1 MVLHKMNERKPN
13 QLLGRLFNVFD
24 KKGFDVFCAFW
35 AYLDVN
41 NCLIEIKSA
50 IERRR
55 IRKQTAEYAQ
65 PLTRNH

>member
-1 MVLHKMNERKPN
+1 MVLHKMNERKGRKPN
-13 QLLGRLFNVFD
+13 QPLERLFNVFD
-24 KKGFDVFCAFW
+24 KKDFDVFCAFW

-50 IERRR
+50 IKRRR

-65 PLTRNH
+65 P